1 MADTTL
7 TIGGGIADKFSNL
20 GYKPVPDTYL
30 YIEDEEK
37 SKDNFLYKEWCE
49 ETFDNGTY
57 IYEAYKNIAFNI
69 EYTPEPNKTDFW
81 QTPLETIRLKKG
93 DCEDAVFHFFSQL
106 PPNQRNAEITWGWVI
121 DKRDEVGKAHV
132 WYQLIDKAGK
142 QYIVEGFSKDWN
154 GIIPVDIVEETES
167 RRPML
172 TIAHPAVS
180 RLAGSLP
187 KTNDSQIM
195 QSLVDLLA
203 ATNFS
208 NHDSGNQPFSQGMD
222 TLLLPNT
229 TKEISNIL
237 NKLHELF
244 SRYERQREE
253 SNMQAAY
260 KGNTKKSYPERNLMC
275 KR

>member
-1 MADTTL
+1 
-7 TIGGGIADKFSNL
+7 
-20 GYKPVPDTYL
+20 
-30 YIEDEEK
+30 
-37 SKDNFLYKEWCE
+37 
-49 ETFDNGTY
+49 
-57 IYEAYKNIAFNI
+57 
-69 EYTPEPNKTDFW
+69 
-81 QTPLETIRLKKG
+81 
-93 DCEDAVFHFFSQL
+93 
-106 PPNQRNAEITWGWVI
+106 
-121 DKRDEVGKAHV
+121 
-132 WYQLIDKAGK
+132 
-142 QYIVEGFSKDWN
+142 
-154 GIIPVDIVEETES
+154 
-167 RRPML
+167 
-172 TIAHPAVS
+172 
-180 RLAGSLP
+180 
-187 KTNDSQIM
+187 M

-244 SRYERQREE
+244 FRYERQREE